1 MDNELAL
8 LGLYIE
14 EEEPTPISLEN
25 SMNLLLDGIDRQ
37 LATAAS
43 IRSDWTRMK
52 GDIVLNCDRPQEQVI
67 VLNKILRAAEMS
79 KEKIVQLSYK
89 YFLTRKW
96 YESLSDPIRCNSWIE
111 LQRRVTD
118 ISAILS
124 TNNGELKRLGPVIR
138 EVETELIKAEQQ
150 QQIHDSKLYDQAET
164 HKKMAFTLQR
174 TIQRQ
179 HDEIVALKQKID
191 ELEAMR
197 LQKEEQQRQL
207 QQVLEQAKGRE
218 VEEEISDK
226 AYLERMIE
234 EVEDDRMEDLPNVED
249 TSSGDE
255 DGCMEEIPTLEQIS
269 SDEEDN
275 RVDDHT
281 SLNRLQEDL
290 WKIKKV
296 LKKFPYRMIGDTKG
310 VASDKPCAF
319 CGKTKRHFSDS
330 CPKVTNG
337 NERYHIV
344 STGKLC
350 VHCLDNCPKHKCKF
364 KPRSC
369 WYCDRVRGTIAEDMI
384 PEDNGHHKALCSVAD
399 SRSLLVNRIASLKK
413 EIEERRARSRGRE
426 CRRIDP

>member
-52 GDIVLNCDRPQEQVI
+52 GDIVLNCDRPQKQ
-67 VLNKILRAAEMS
+67 
-79 KEKIVQLSYK
+79 
-89 YFLTRKW
+89 
-96 YESLSDPIRCNSWIE
+96 
-111 LQRRVTD
+111 
-118 ISAILS
+118 
-124 TNNGELKRLGPVIR
+124 
-138 EVETELIKAEQQ
+138 AEQQ

-164 HKKMAFTLQR
+164 HKKMAFTLQH

-207 QQVLEQAKGRE
+207 QQVLEQTKGRE

-249 TSSGDE
+249 ASSGDE
-255 DGCMEEIPTLEQIS
+255 DDCMEEIPTLEQIS

-290 WKIKKV
+290 WKMKKV
-296 LKKFPYRMIGDTKG
+296 LKKFPYRMIGETKG
-310 VASDKPCAF
+310 VASDNHAPFVGKP
-319 CGKTKRHFSDS
+319 S
-330 CPKVTNG
+330 
-337 NERYHIV
+337 
-344 STGKLC
+344 
-350 VHCLDNCPKHKCKF
+350 
-364 KPRSC
+364 
-369 WYCDRVRGTIAEDMI
+369 GTF
-384 PEDNGHHKALCSVAD
+384 
-399 SRSLLVNRIASLKK
+399 RI
-413 EIEERRARSRGRE
+413 RARRWLMGTSGTTS
-426 CRRIDP
+426 